1 MKQQVQKGKTKMAKY
16 RCDKTKDEILEIV
29 VKHLTEAGSYETYRA
44 MKNLVSELEIYKTE
58 TEAE

>member
-29 VKHLTEAGSYETYRA
+29 VKHLTEASSHEIYVA
-44 MKNLVSELEIYKTE
+44 MINLVSELKIYETE

>member
-1 MKQQVQKGKTKMAKY
+1 MAKY

-29 VKHLTEAGSYETYRA
+29 VRHLTEAGSHETYLA
-44 MKNLVSELEIYKTE
+44 MINLISELKIYETE

>member
-1 MKQQVQKGKTKMAKY
+1 MAKY

-29 VKHLTEAGSYETYRA
+29 VKHLTEASSHEIYVA
-44 MKNLVSELEIYKTE
+44 MINLVSELKIYETE